1 MPSRHKIQLWILFT
15 PVFFIYLLCRMLFLT
30 IWSKTKT
37 ALHLFCFY
45 AAWQTI
51 IPPSFPL
58 FLLLMPVIF
67 LRRQIRVKKS
77 RRRVDNGQGD
87 H

>member
-1 MPSRHKIQLWILFT
+1 M
-15 PVFFIYLLCRMLFLT
+15 T
-30 IWSKTKT
+30 IWSKIKAT
-37 ALHLFCFY
+37 LLLFCFY

-58 FLLLMPVIF
+58 FLLLMLVIF
-67 LRRQIRVKKS
+67 LRRQIKVKKS

>member
-1 MPSRHKIQLWILFT
+1 
-15 PVFFIYLLCRMLFLT
+15 MLFWT
-30 IWSKTKT
+30 IWSKIEA
-37 ALHLFCFY
+37 ALLLFCFY

-77 RRRVDNGQGD
+77 RRRVDKDQGD